1 MCRGDAER
9 EEEQGGFKRREEDG
23 GGELAVFQHLTDSRQ
38 LILKLRIAK
47 SNYYFLGQSAICQSV
62 GLRGKVR
69 QTAAIL

>member
-23 GGELAVFQHLTDSRQ
+23 GGELAVFKHLTDS
-38 LILKLRIAK
+38 ILKLRTAK
-47 SNYYFLGQSAICQSV
+47 SNYYFLGQSAIRQSV

-69 QTAAIL
+69 QTTAIL

>member
-1 MCRGDAER
+1 MCRGDADG
-9 EEEQGGFKRREEDG
+9 EEEQGGFEGREEVG
-23 GGELAVFQHLTDSRQ
+23 GGELVVFQHLIDSRQ
-38 LILKLRIAK
+38 LILKLRTAK